1 METDTLK
8 KKVTGADLLG
18 KALARQQVNT
28 LFYLMG
34 APTYDAANA
43 CKTEGI
49 RIVDARHEQGA
60 ALMAQAYAR
69 VLGKPAVCMA
79 SSGPGSV
86 NLASGLANALIDC
99 APIVA
104 LGGSSPVAQYG
115 TGAFQEIDQVA
126 VMRPVTKWAERV
138 YDARRIPQYVDMAFA
153 HAIAGKP
160 GPAYLDLPGDVLD
173 QEVDEEAIRW
183 SRRPRTLA
191 RPAASAEQV
200 ARALEFLEKAKAP
213 VLLTGSGILWSQ
225 ASSELQKFVEASG
238 IPFYTTP
245 QGRGVLP
252 EDHAMFFGQARSTA
266 YKEADLVMVVGTRLN
281 YVFGHG
287 RPPRFSPTAP
297 FIRIDTDAGEINGS
311 TRLELGI
318 VGDARTVLEQFNAAI
333 ANRGIAARYG
343 AWRGK
348 LGAIERERA
357 PKSEARLAN
366 DSVPIHPLRL
376 CRELRE
382 FLDRDAILV
391 VDGQE
396 ILNYGR
402 QTLNSY
408 FPGHRLNSGPF
419 GTMGVGVPFGVGAK
433 AAKPDKQVVVL
444 CGDGAFGMNGMEI
457 DSAMRQKLPILV
469 VVSLNGGWT
478 ADPDRKKPSR
488 DLGYTRYDKMAQ
500 GLGCHG
506 EYVEQPGDIRA
517 ALERAKQAVAKGQ
530 TALVNVVTDWKAR
543 AETSNFA
550 RHMT

>member
-1 METDTLK
+1 METETPK

-18 KALARQQVNT
+18 KALARQQVST

-43 CKTEGI
+43 CKAAGI
-49 RIVDARHEQGA
+49 RIIDARHEQGA
-60 ALMAQAYAR
+60 AMMAQAYAR
-69 VLGKPAVCMA
+69 VLGRPAVCMA
-79 SSGPGSV
+79 SSGPGAV
-86 NLASGLANALIDC
+86 NLASGLATALIDC
-99 APIVA
+99 APVVA
-104 LGGSSPVAQYG
+104 LGGSSPVGQYG

-126 VMRPVTKWAERV
+126 VMRPVTKWSERV
-138 YDARRIPQYVDMAFA
+138 YDAKRIPQYVDMAFA
-153 HAIAGKP
+153 NAIAGKP
-160 GPAYLDLPGDVLD
+160 GPVYLDLPGDVLD
-173 QEVDEEAIRW
+173 QEVDEDAIRW
-183 SRRPRTLA
+183 SKQPRTLA
-191 RPAASAEQV
+191 RPAASAQQI
-200 ARALEFLEKAKAP
+200 ARTLELLEKAKAP

-225 ASSELQKFVEASG
+225 ASAELQKFVEATG

-252 EDHAMFFGQARSTA
+252 EDHALFYGQARSAA
-266 YKEADLVMVVGTRLN
+266 YKEADLVIVLGTRLN

-287 RPPRFSPTAP
+287 RPPRFSPAAP
-297 FIRIDTDAGEINGS
+297 FIRIDTDAGEING
-311 TRLELGI
+311 TTKLELGI
-318 VGDARTVLEQFNAAI
+318 VGDARTVLEQLNAAS
-333 ANRGIAARYG
+333 AGRGLAARYSE
-343 AWRGK
+343 WRAK
-348 LGAIERERA
+348 LAAIERERA
-357 PKSEARLAN
+357 PKSEARLAS
-366 DSVPIHPLRL
+366 DAVPIHPLRL
-376 CRELRE
+376 CRELRD

-402 QTLNSY
+402 QTLNTY

-419 GTMGVGVPFGVGAK
+419 GCMGVGVPFGVGAK

-444 CGDGAFGMNGMEI
+444 SGDGAFGMNGMEI

-478 ADPDRKKPSR
+478 ADPDGKKPSR
-488 DLGYTRYDKMAQ
+488 DLGYTRYDKMAEA
-500 GLGCHG
+500 LGCHG

-517 ALERAKQAVAKGQ
+517 ALERAKLAVANGQ
-530 TALVNVVTDWKAR
+530 TALVNVKTDWSAR